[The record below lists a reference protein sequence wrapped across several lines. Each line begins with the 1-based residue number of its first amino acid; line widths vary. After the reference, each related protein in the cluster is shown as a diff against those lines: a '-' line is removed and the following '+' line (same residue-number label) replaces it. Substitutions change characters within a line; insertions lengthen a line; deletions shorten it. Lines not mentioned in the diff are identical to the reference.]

1 MLKLVIRIAIEWII
15 VLFMIIC
22 RISDWIWSAAVL
34 GTHSYNFKLHSVLQ
48 TLSELSELPFADRV
62 PEDSNNNELQ

>member
-34 GTHSYNFKLHSVLQ
+34 GTYSYNFKLHSVLQ
-48 TLSELSELPFADRV
+48 TLSELSELPFADLV
-62 PEDSNNNELQ
+62 LEGSNKNELQ